1 MPKYNTGRCIPVC
14 EGVHSETKEYLNLS
28 VVLESSTGN
37 SYTSKKKVPVG
48 IELNNLDYWALSGQY
63 NAQMA
68 EVHRRI
74 AQIEAENTNLR
85 SEIAKI
91 KADIVTLTMD
101 VKNSLGVL

>member
-28 VVLESSTGN
+28 VVLETSTGN

-91 KADIVTLTMD
+91 KADIVTLTTD
-101 VKNSLGVL
+101 VQNSLSVL